1 MTVVGLHP
9 EELLDRSARGT
20 LSAADRAMLDAH
32 LSTCAACRFE
42 LEVRDDFALDLEAP
56 AGRISG
62 SVAEALGR
70 ITAEIP
76 VAAPAPV
83 DPPAPL
89 VFSPPS
95 VRRTAGSRRLLVL
108 LVAAAALLVG
118 GVAGAAG
125 LAGVMKTF
133 SVAPAAPPPVAAPV
147 ATTTTARVARPV
159 AAPVAPPTVAEA
171 APAEPLL
178 TAEPVAPV
186 APVPALHATSR
197 TADVAAPAPRPV
209 SLAAPAPAPLDRAEL
224 AAQAERAPVPTP
236 PDPHEAATLFSQ
248 ANEARRRGDLD
259 RAVAMYR
266 DLERRFPDAEE
277 AKVAR
282 ATVGRLLL
290 ERGDAESALDRF
302 DAYLSKS
309 RGVLTEDAMVGRAES
324 LRRLGR
330 ARDEAAAWNALLA
343 KYPESAH
350 ASRAR
355 ARLAELAPR

>member
-159 AAPVAPPTVAEA
+159 AAPVAPP
-171 APAEPLL
+171 
-178 TAEPVAPV
+178 PV